1 MIIPYKQAI
10 QEITDAINKSLAEMP
25 DDETRIA
32 VLNAFS
38 RHMFYNGFKS
48 DDNGGVDLLRKA
60 QEPLGEKFEKVLNDN
75 LWEMLEEDGKA
86 QEK

>member
-25 DDETRIA
+25 DDETKIA

-75 LWEMLEEDGKA
+75 LWEMLEEDGEA